1 MKRSKTVRTMRG
13 VGLAGLFGAAMLVGN
28 AGRASESRE
37 ELPGKLRTNGAET
50 LLAVEKLAR
59 DLAAVTVEI
68 LDEGKR
74 KALGT
79 VVRRDGL
86 VVTKASELGW
96 QTAVRLPDGRQVTP
110 IAVAVDE
117 DNDIAALRLDVS
129 FDKSALFAD
138 SGAVVRGKFL
148 VCPAGSPKEVKI
160 GIVSA
165 DSRFIKRQGGA
176 LGISLG
182 REGLSLG
189 GVEVEAVYERTA
201 AARGGIQRGDVIRSV
216 NGREVFLV
224 GQLQRVIASYYPG
237 ESVEL
242 VLQRGDRTLRLNVT
256 LGFRSDSFGRFRRN
270 WSLNGNTSTRLS
282 GFEEVIQH
290 DIPVNASAMGGLVV
304 DLSGRGVGI
313 NIARVDRVS
322 TFALPMALLRQIL
335 EEFGEEFALPA
346 AE

>member
-1 MKRSKTVRTMRG
+1 MAQTMMG
-13 VGLAGLFGAAMLVGN
+13 IGLAGLFGAAMMVGN
-28 AGRASESRE
+28 AERASEVRE
-37 ELPGKLRTNGAET
+37 ELPEKLRTNGTKT
-50 LLAVEKLAR
+50 LLSVAKLAR

-68 LDEGKR
+68 LDEGKP

-79 VVRRDGL
+79 VVRQDGL

-96 QTAVRLPDGRQVTP
+96 QTAVRLPDGRQATP

-129 FDKSALFAD
+129 FGKAALFAE
-138 SGAVVRGKFL
+138 SGEIVRGKFL
-148 VCPAGSPKEVKI
+148 VCPASSPKEAKI

-165 DSRFIKRQGGA
+165 NSRFIKRQGGA
-176 LGISLG
+176 LGVSLR

-201 AARGGIQRGDVIRSV
+201 AARDGIQRGDVIRSV

-224 GQLQRVIASYYPG
+224 EQLQKAIASYYPG

-242 VLQRGDRTLRLNVT
+242 VLQRGERTLHLQVT
-256 LGFRSDSFGRFRRN
+256 LGFRSASFGRFRRN
-270 WSLNGNTSTRLS
+270 WSLNGKTSTRLS
-282 GFEEVIQH
+282 GFEQVIQH
-290 DIPVNASAMGGLVV
+290 DIPVDARAMGGLVV
-304 DLSGRGVGI
+304 DLRGRGVGV

-322 TFALPMALLRQIL
+322 TFALPTALLRRIL
-335 EEFGEEFALPA
+335 EEFGEEFSLPA
-346 AE
+346 VE